1 MGFDPNKPYKA
12 NKVDYANI
20 IFALI
25 INLRALQLR
34 CVCFASLR

>member
-12 NKVDYANI
+12 NKVVYANI

-25 INLRALQLR
+25 ITFAVVVWAL
-34 CVCFASLR
+34 S

>member
-12 NKVDYANI
+12 NKVDYAHI

-25 INLRALQLR
+25 ITLAVVVWAL
-34 CVCFASLR
+34 S

>member
-1 MGFDPNKPYKA
+1 MGFDPNKPYKG

-25 INLRALQLR
+25 ITLAVVVWAL
-34 CVCFASLR
+34 S

>member
-1 MGFDPNKPYKA
+1 MGFDQNKPYKD

-25 INLRALQLR
+25 ITLAVVVWAL
-34 CVCFASLR
+34 S

>member
-12 NKVDYANI
+12 NRVDYANI

-25 INLRALQLR
+25 ITVAGVALAL
-34 CVCFASLR
+34 S

>member
-12 NKVDYANI
+12 NRVDYANI

-25 INLRALQLR
+25 ILAVVAWAL
-34 CVCFASLR
+34 S

>member
-12 NKVDYANI
+12 NRVDYANI

-25 INLRALQLR
+25 ITFAVVAWAL
-34 CVCFASLR
+34 S

>member
-12 NKVDYANI
+12 NRVAYANI

-25 INLRALQLR
+25 ITVAVVAWAL
-34 CVCFASLR
+34 S

>member
-12 NKVDYANI
+12 NRVDYSNI

-25 INLRALQLR
+25 ITLAVVVWAL
-34 CVCFASLR
+34 S

>member
-12 NKVDYANI
+12 NRVDYAKI

-25 INLRALQLR
+25 ITLAVVAWAL
-34 CVCFASLR
+34 S